1 VQQVV
6 TIKDVARRA
15 GVSPAVV
22 SRVLN
27 ADTGPVAAG
36 TRQRVLD
43 AIKELRY
50 RPNIGARELKTRT
63 ANTVGLVL
71 ADVSNHFFAQLADC
85 VVARARELGWG
96 VLLMTTQ
103 EDAGLER
110 RSVELLMEK
119 RVRGVIAAPTG
130 GNAASWRQLRDMG
143 IDLVFVDRSVPRV
156 AAADVVHVD
165 DEDGAHTATR
175 HLIGQGHQRIALLAG
190 PPDTSTGRAR
200 TQGYRTAVAELG
212 ARDDPELVL
221 QVDFRDDATAICRRL
236 LSLRPAPTGLVL
248 ANTAMSEGVM
258 SRLREAGVDVP
269 GQLSVVVFHD
279 APWTRLMTPGVT
291 VVRHPVPELAQHAV
305 DLLVQRLASTRP
317 LRRREVALPSE
328 LVLRGSV
335 RDIAAEGDRHGPA
348 ADPSAI
354 GRDGASRGPS

>member
-1 VQQVV
+1 VRQVV

-27 ADTGPVAAG
+27 VGTGPVAAG
-36 TRQRVLD
+36 TRERVLD

-50 RPNIGARELKTRT
+50 RPNSGARELKTRT
-63 ANTVGLVL
+63 GNTVGLVL
-71 ADVSNHFFAQLADC
+71 ADVSNHFFAQLADR
-85 VVARARELGWG
+85 VVARTRELGWG

-130 GNAASWRQLRDMG
+130 DNAASWRQLRDMG
-143 IDLVFVDRSVPRV
+143 IELVFVDRSVPRV
-156 AAADVVHVD
+156 AAADVVHFD
-165 DEDGAHTATR
+165 DEGGAHAATA
-175 HLIGQGHQRIALLAG
+175 HLIRAGHRRIALLAG

-212 ARDDPELVL
+212 ADDDPELI
-221 QVDFRDDATAICRRL
+221 QQADFRDDAAATCRRL
-236 LSLRPAPTGLVL
+236 LTIRPAPTGLVL
-248 ANTAMSEGVM
+248 GNTAMSEGVM
-258 SRLREAGVDVP
+258 SQLREAGVGIP

-279 APWTRLMTPGVT
+279 APWTRLTTPATT
-291 VVRHPVPELAQHAV
+291 VVRHPVPELAQRAV
-305 DLLVQRLASTRP
+305 DLLVQRLASPKP
-317 LRRREVALPSE
+317 LRAREVELPSE

-335 RDIAAEGDRHGPA
+335 RRLPGLHPWTPPA
-348 ADPSAI
+348 IPAQRP
-354 GRDGASRGPS
+354 P